1 MFAISQEAGETM
13 MIPDVKAKYAL
24 PVEDWKINVL
34 DPITQALREK
44 VTCSII

>member
-1 MFAISQEAGETM
+1 MLAINQEAEETLM
-13 MIPDVKAKYAL
+13 KPDIKAKYAL